1 LIWKGTQV
9 LLGFCHFCRLR
20 SPLALFWK
28 GVLAQLLLFL
38 SSFLYLL
45 NIHTII
51 RIFGRLSIGK
61 FKKNELI
68 YSNPI
73 RARLQ
78 GILVEKGKVTV
89 GFCLKMIGL
98 DAEMGF
104 TGTPTP
110 APVQKLSTKTLCR
123 LRQCEN

>member
-1 LIWKGTQV
+1 MTHSMVSTFDLE
-9 LLGFCHFCRLR
+9 RD
-20 SPLALFWK
+20 S
-28 GVLAQLLLFL
+28 
-38 SSFLYLL
+38 SSFRLLPLLSLTIAISTFLEGRFGTVVAFSFIISVLL

-51 RIFGRLSIGK
+51 RILRRLSIGK

-78 GILVEKGKVTV
+78 GILVEKGKVIV

-110 APVQKLSTKTLCR
+110 APVQK
-123 LRQCEN
+123 